1 MAISTFTQ
9 LLSSDDFWHLETPSF
24 SLKNFLLMPWPAPS
38 HWKCCG
44 PNGKAG
50 ISQVLW
56 SLQKSLN
63 VVSQQNTRVSC
74 KEIPRLGKLGSRCSL
89 TWPLCVPSSNMPVW
103 CGIHTI
109 KKDINKLEKVQQ
121 GAARFAL
128 NQCKTTSS
136 VKGMLV
142 ELKCPTLQDWRKAA
156 RLTMLQKITAV
167 TEKK

>member
-1 MAISTFTQ
+1 
-9 LLSSDDFWHLETPSF
+9 
-24 SLKNFLLMPWPAPS
+24 
-38 HWKCCG
+38 
-44 PNGKAG
+44 
-50 ISQVLW
+50 
-56 SLQKSLN
+56 
-63 VVSQQNTRVSC
+63 
-74 KEIPRLGKLGSRCSL
+74 
-89 TWPLCVPSSNMPVW
+89 MPVW

-128 NQCKTTSS
+128 NQRKKTSS